1 MTTAAQTHYFEAEVK
16 EVLDLVIHSLYS
28 HKDVFLRELISN
40 ASDALDRLR
49 HAALTNGDLM
59 GDAGEL
65 GIFLDPDESQGVLRI
80 CDNGIGM
87 TRDELVQ
94 NLGTIASS
102 GTRKFLDA
110 MKEHGSD
117 DLPELI
123 GRFGVGFYSVFMV
136 ADKVVVET
144 RSVEEETGWRWVSS
158 GGGEYTLEEVAD
170 LPRGTV
176 VALHLKE
183 AEVGTEDSADKK
195 VDDDM
200 DDPRRFLQ
208 PWVLRDLVRRWS
220 DFVEYPIQLEVEKP
234 APPPEEGEEPGEPEL
249 VLDTLNSQQ
258 PLWTRSKD
266 EITSAEYEQ
275 FYEHLAGWGKP
286 LETLHLKTEGTLE
299 YSALV
304 FIPEQAPFDLSDPAR
319 AKARISLY
327 VRRVRIQEECEEL
340 LPSWLRFVV
349 GVVESSDLPLNV
361 SREAIQTDG
370 RVRQIQRHLVRK
382 LLDTLANLLQEDRK
396 RYEQFW
402 EAFGVVLKEGIWG
415 GDDDNNRISK
425 LCLFH
430 TSKDE
435 GWRTLAEV
443 KADLGD
449 DADSIGVLVAPDRKT
464 ALASAHLEAQTA
476 ADREVVLLTDPVDEW
491 MLQRLTTFE
500 ETPLKAIDRGDAG
513 LDDEDTR
520 KEREARDEDKKDFL
534 AALRSAIGD
543 QVSKVRFSSRLKDSP
558 AVLVGDEGA
567 YSGHMERMLRRAGH
581 ELPPSQRVLEINPD
595 HVLVRALE
603 KLHLADAA
611 SPRVHDAGEL
621 LLGQALIREGG
632 VPTDPARFSELL
644 TGLMGEVLS

>member
-1 MTTAAQTHYFEAEVK
+1 MTTAAQTHHFEAEVK

-40 ASDALDRLR
+40 ASDACDRLR
-49 HAALTNGDLM
+49 HAALT
-59 GDAGEL
+59 DAELLSEGEAAL
-65 GIFLDPDESQGVLRI
+65 GIFLDPDEENGVLRV

-87 TRDELVQ
+87 SREDLVA

-102 GTRKFLDA
+102 GTRRFLDA
-110 MKEHGSD
+110 MKEHGGEEMPD
-117 DLPELI
+117 LI

-136 ADKVVVET
+136 ADRVVVD
-144 RSVEEETGWRWVSS
+144 SCCAGSDSGWRWSSS
-158 GGGEYTLEEVAD
+158 GTGEYTLEEVSGLA
-170 LPRGTV
+170 RGTV
-176 VALHLKE
+176 VELHLKE
-183 AEVGTEDSADKK
+183 TEEGAEEAE
-195 VDDDM
+195 
-200 DDPRRFLQ
+200 DPRRFLQ
-208 PWVLRDLVRRWS
+208 PFVLRELVRRWS

-234 APPPEEGEEPGEPEL
+234 APEPEEGEEPGEPETA
-249 VLDTLNSQQ
+249 LDTLNSQQ
-258 PLWTRSKD
+258 PLWTRPKED
-266 EITSAEYEQ
+266 VTTAEYEQ
-275 FYEHLAGWGKP
+275 FYAHLAGWGKP
-286 LETLHLKTEGTLE
+286 LETLHLKAEGTLE
-299 YSALV
+299 FTALT

-340 LPSWLRFVV
+340 LPPWLRFVV

-382 LLDTLANLLQEDRK
+382 LLDTLGALLKNDRK

-402 EAFGVVLKEGIWG
+402 EAFGTVLKEGIWA

-425 LCLFH
+425 LCLFQ
-430 TSKDE
+430 TSKDN

-443 KADLGD
+443 KEGMSEDE
-449 DADSIGVLVAPDRKT
+449 DSIGVLVAPDKKT
-464 ALASAHLEAQTA
+464 ALSSPHLEAQEA
-476 ADREVVLLTDPVDEW
+476 AEREVVLLIDPVDEW
-491 MLQRLTTFE
+491 MLQRLETFD

-513 LDDEDTR
+513 VDDEDTR

-534 AALRSAIGD
+534 ESLRNSIGD

-567 YSGHMERMLRRAGH
+567 YSDHMERMLRRAGH
-581 ELPPSQRVLEINPD
+581 ELPPSQRVLEINPG
-595 HVLVRALE
+595 HPLVAALE
-603 KLHLADAA
+603 KLHGVDAA

-632 VPTDPARFSELL
+632 VPADPARFTQLL